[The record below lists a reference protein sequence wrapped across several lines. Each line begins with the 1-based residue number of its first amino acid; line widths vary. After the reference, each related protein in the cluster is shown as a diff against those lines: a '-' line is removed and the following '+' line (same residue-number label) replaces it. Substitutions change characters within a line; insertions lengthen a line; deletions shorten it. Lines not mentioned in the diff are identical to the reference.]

1 MMKSYLNIRNFA
13 AAKEQENFHTHRK
26 QSAARI

>member
-1 MMKSYLNIRNFA
+1 MKSYLNIRNFA
-13 AAKEQENFHTHRK
+13 AAKEQENNHAHPK